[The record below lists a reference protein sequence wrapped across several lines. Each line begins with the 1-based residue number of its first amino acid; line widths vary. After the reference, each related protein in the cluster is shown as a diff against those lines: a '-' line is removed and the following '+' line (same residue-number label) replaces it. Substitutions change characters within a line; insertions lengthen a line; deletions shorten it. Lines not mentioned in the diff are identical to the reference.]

1 MVTWI
6 PSLVTSG
13 VVVIMTVGSVI
24 ISMRI
29 QLAKLE
35 SKFDAKFDAVEKDIN
50 RLEAKIDGINQTLG
64 AKIDNVNQTLGAK
77 IDNANQR
84 IDWHLE
90 GHA

>member
-13 VVVIMTVGSVI
+13 IVVIVTVGSVI

-35 SKFDAKFDAVEKDIN
+35 SKFDTKFESVEKDIN
-50 RLEAKIDGINQTLG
+50 RLEAKIDGVDS
-64 AKIDNVNQTLGAK
+64 A
-77 IDNANQR
+77 
-84 IDWHLE
+84 HLE
-90 GHA
+90 WRNHCRSRSYLHQRTRY

>member
-13 VVVIMTVGSVI
+13 IVVIVTVGSVI

-35 SKFDAKFDAVEKDIN
+35 SKFDTKFESVEKDIN

-64 AKIDNVNQTLGAK
+64 AKIDNVNQH
-77 IDNANQR
+77 IDR
-84 IDWHLE
+84 HLE
-90 GHA
+90 NHS